1 MIDNAD
7 ILVNYVRRCNVVTT
21 DSREIS
27 KLKNSGKIVMFIA
40 LKGDKYDG
48 NNFVGAAIEDGADYV
63 VTDNAALDGNENRK
77 LLVVKDSL
85 KMMQLSALAYRR
97 IVDPKVVAITGTNG
111 KTTTKELVAATLSKK
126 YRTYATKG
134 NLNNHIGVPLT
145 ILNMPKTTEVLVVE
159 MGANHPGEIA
169 KLCRIAEPNY
179 GIITNVGRAH
189 LEGFSSFA
197 GVCKAKA
204 EMYAFLKQS
213 GGVAFYDSMNQN
225 LVQMISEHLGLRKT
239 AYNTNE
245 FRGEFNKQ
253 GELIVSIKGKS
264 KKINTKLTGSYN
276 TANIAAAYA
285 ISGAFGIDYLTFV
298 DAIEEYAPNN
308 NRSQLVYSG
317 SNIIIADAYN
327 ANPTSMGIA
336 VKNLNHFTRANKV
349 VVLGAMKEL
358 GTETQKEH
366 KKVINSVIKM
376 GVTNAYF
383 IGNEYADVKVEA
395 ENLNYFAST
404 EEYLEKMASVKF
416 EDSVILI
423 KGSRSMELEKVINKY
438 QY

>member
-197 GVCKAKA
+197 GVCKAK
-204 EMYAFLKQS
+204 
-213 GGVAFYDSMNQN
+213 
-225 LVQMISEHLGLRKT
+225 
-239 AYNTNE
+239 
-245 FRGEFNKQ
+245 
-253 GELIVSIKGKS
+253 
-264 KKINTKLTGSYN
+264 
-276 TANIAAAYA
+276 
-285 ISGAFGIDYLTFV
+285 
-298 DAIEEYAPNN
+298 
-308 NRSQLVYSG
+308 
-317 SNIIIADAYN
+317 
-327 ANPTSMGIA
+327 
-336 VKNLNHFTRANKV
+336 
-349 VVLGAMKEL
+349 
-358 GTETQKEH
+358 
-366 KKVINSVIKM
+366 
-376 GVTNAYF
+376 
-383 IGNEYADVKVEA
+383 
-395 ENLNYFAST
+395 
-404 EEYLEKMASVKF
+404 
-416 EDSVILI
+416 
-423 KGSRSMELEKVINKY
+423 
-438 QY
+438 